1 MDDDQDL
8 FEFSRVYLNFL
19 GFIWN
24 LLEFIGIY
32 WNYFDFPGLLIFLR
46 IFGYFSEFFWD
57 FSVFIAPKTP
67 LT

>member
-32 WNYFDFPGLLIFLR
+32 WDLLEFSGVYLNLLELFGFSGFINFFEDFWIF
-46 IFGYFSEFFWD
+46 F
-57 FSVFIAPKTP
+57 
-67 LT
+67 